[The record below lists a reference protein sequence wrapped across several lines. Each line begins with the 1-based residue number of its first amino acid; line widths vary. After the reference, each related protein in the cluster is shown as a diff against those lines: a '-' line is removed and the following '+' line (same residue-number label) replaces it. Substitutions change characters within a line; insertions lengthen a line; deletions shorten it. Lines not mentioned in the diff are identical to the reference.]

1 MNQKTIRI
9 IDILNNFITSCVRSN
24 VSYREQNCL
33 SLGCRFRREDSNGM
47 PLINCPD
54 VECFFSNTIKSILEW
69 SSDWAPLWSRLASRI
84 GEILM
89 RRLLS
94 RPIFC
99 PVDNGCFIQV
109 AGIPISEIIR
119 QISAKRSTQ
128 DKVISNPYTIR
139 KKDINSKLYRIN
151 QSTKPLNI
159 IGSTPIPRFSIFY
172 RSSYT
177 RHAGLPR
184 NHIIFRKDTNGN
196 KMIEHVFQL
205 DIDTIIEMKT
215 DEHHIFN
222 KLSELFEDIIV
233 IYKSCNIF
241 ESLTKHCPLPT
252 TTTNKHNNDSS
263 IEQNE
268 TLSSNFPT
276 QSTLSLSG
284 FQSQSLLSLPDNNN
298 NNIIPLITIDND
310 DDDEHKKKINNNK
323 KLKKTKRGCRGG
335 INKNRT
341 IKYKNI
347 KTNSQYNNNNNDNDN
362 ATTKIIRKQM
372 ITVGERL
379 FQKVLNNARTIPID
393 EGFQSQ
399 DQDEDYVIGTKRTYH
414 PINDSNFVQKS
425 KKLKQNIE
433 RFNDS
438 DDNNI
443 VFPYTFTSSEGSNS
457 NVAIDN
463 NVNTIPK
470 VDEISF
476 STCHDIGLQVYHYYY
491 HYCYHS
497 SSSSSSSSSLIETY
511 Y

>member
-9 IDILNNFITSCVRSN
+9 IDILNNFITSCIRSN

-109 AGIPISEIIR
+109 AGVPISEIIR

-128 DKVISNPYTIR
+128 DKIISNPYTIR
-139 KKDINSKLYRIN
+139 KKDINMKLYRIN
-151 QSTKPLNI
+151 QSSKPLNI

-196 KMIEHVFQL
+196 KMIEHAFQL

-233 IYKSCNIF
+233 IYKACNIF

-252 TTTNKHNNDSS
+252 TITNKHNYDSS
-263 IEQNE
+263 IEQE
-268 TLSSNFPT
+268 TISSNFPT
-276 QSTLSLSG
+276 QSSLSLSG

-298 NNIIPLITIDND
+298 NMIPLITIN
-310 DDDEHKKKINNNK
+310 EHEKINDNK
-323 KLKKTKRGCRGG
+323 KTKKTKRGCRGG

-341 IKYKNI
+341 IKNKNI
-347 KTNSQYNNNNNDNDN
+347 KTNSQYNNNNNNV
-362 ATTKIIRKQM
+362 TPKTIRKQM

-399 DQDEDYVIGTKRTYH
+399 NQDEDEDYDIGAKRTCH
-414 PINDSNFVQKS
+414 PIDDGNIQES
-425 KKLKQNIE
+425 KKLKRDTE

-463 NVNTIPK
+463 NVNTTAK
-470 VDEISF
+470 VDEISL
-476 STCHDIGLQVYHYYY
+476 STCRDIGLQVSHHQYY
-491 HYCYHS
+491 HNCYHS
-497 SSSSSSSSSLIETY
+497 SSHHHHHHNY
-511 Y
+511 